1 MPLGEH
7 HMLGVFSAPFMAS
20 REGSK
25 PTVKPQ
31 SIFRSKYLLPFLFPR
46 KRSLRQSLY
55 TKLFLVSAGKFP
67 APGEG
72 KGEMR
77 QDRKEN
83 KTIGQYV
90 NKLRY
95 AF

>member
-1 MPLGEH
+1 
-7 HMLGVFSAPFMAS
+7 MAS

-67 APGEG
+67 ALGEG

-83 KTIGQYV
+83 KTLGQYV